1 LSQNICVILS
11 SNEISPGSQ
20 LQIHRDLSQNIC
32 VILSSNEI
40 SPGSQLQILCDQ
52 VMNEYDAII
61 NK

>member
-1 LSQNICVILS
+1 
-11 SNEISPGSQ
+11 
-20 LQIHRDLSQNIC
+20 LSQNIC